1 LRSGTQGL
9 RNRLVQE
16 LGMQSANGL
25 ALRTPGSQAL
35 LRRSIVFHALL
46 QSGSFGC
53 ADFAVQQGVQVSV

>member
-1 LRSGTQGL
+1 
-9 RNRLVQE
+9 
-16 LGMQSANGL
+16 MQSANGL
-25 ALRTPGSQAL
+25 ALRTPGGQAL